1 MVWWLVSVPYEDSQ
15 KKTFKQLEKSLQEQ
29 KICDAVYEFRVPK
42 LKATT
47 LDTLIQLGDDLA
59 KQDQTAESIMSKVL
73 RTLADVSEVP
83 EEDFIPTV
91 VLPNEQ
97 TLSAEVFTTF
107 FVWDE
112 NQYLISRSLV
122 DNVNTIIKKCVRY
135 DDELKHKVAEYQTL
149 KNNISTLE
157 RKTSG
162 PLTTRALDG
171 VVKPEHVTVPDSE
184 YLQTVF
190 VVVPKRDQQYFEQ
203 NYEDLSTE
211 DNQGVQDADLFHHT
225 VGMCVV
231 PDSLEKVVDDGEHL
245 LYSIVLL
252 KKLAQDFKKACSL
265 PSRRWVV
272 RDFQFDKNRYQL
284 SQMEE
289 EELKDKAEGLK
300 RDLSEWTRIA
310 FSEVYSAWLH
320 LKAIRV
326 FVESVLRYGLPPQF
340 CSILLNVTKNES
352 KVHKFFRDQYRH
364 LLSDQPSEVGS
375 DAAAASFG
383 LLHGL
388 EFHPYVLLTLNVNNY
403 PMLKMK

>member
-1 MVWWLVSVPYEDSQ
+1 MVWWLISVPYEDSQ
-15 KKTFKQLEKSLQEQ
+15 KKTFKQIEKSLQEQ
-29 KICDAVYEFRVPK
+29 RICDAVYEFRVPK
-42 LKATT
+42 LKTTT

-59 KQDQTAESIMSKVL
+59 KHDQTVESIMGKVL
-73 RTLADVSEVP
+73 RTLSEVSDTP

-112 NQYLISRSLV
+112 NQYLLSRNLTDIVS
-122 DNVNTIIKKCVRY
+122 TIIKKCARY
-135 DDELKHKVAEYQTL
+135 DEELRTKTTEYQTL

-162 PLTTRALDG
+162 PLATRSLDG
-171 VVKPEHVTVPDSE
+171 IIRPEHVTVKESE
-184 YLQTVF
+184 YLQTLF
-190 VVVPKRDQQYFEQ
+190 IVVPKKDQLYFEQ
-203 NYEDLSTE
+203 NYEDLTTDDAS
-211 DNQGVQDADLFHHT
+211 NVQESDVFNHT

-231 PDSLEKVVDDGEHL
+231 PGSLDVVTEEQDSI
-245 LYSIVLL
+245 LYSVVLL

-272 RDFQFDKNRYQL
+272 RDFQFDQSRYQL
-284 SQMEE
+284 SQLEE
-289 EELKDKAEGLK
+289 EELKEKSEGLK
-300 RDLSEWTRIA
+300 RDLNDWTRVA

-340 CSILLNVTKNES
+340 CSILLNVSKNES
-352 KVHKFFRDQYRH
+352 KVHKFFRDQYKH
-364 LLSDQPSEVGS
+364 LLSDQPTEVS
-375 DAAAASFG
+375 DSSASTFG
-383 LLHGL
+383 ILHGL

-403 PMLKMK
+403 PLLKMGK